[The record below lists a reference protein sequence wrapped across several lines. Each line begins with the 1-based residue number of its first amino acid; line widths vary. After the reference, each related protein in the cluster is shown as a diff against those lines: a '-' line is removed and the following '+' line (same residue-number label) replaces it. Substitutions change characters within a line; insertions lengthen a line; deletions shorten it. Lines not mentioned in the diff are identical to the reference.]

1 MPVNAG
7 QVCGRFSDISLRISH
22 SGEVKPQSHRHSK
35 IDETVE
41 AIRLMRSCA
50 PSCGRGDI
58 RGIHNCDE
66 VYDFEAKAD
75 MRREQND

>member
-7 QVCGRFSDISLRISH
+7 QVSGRFSDISLRISQ
-22 SGEVKPQSHRHSK
+22 SGKVKPQSSRHPK

-41 AIRLMRSCA
+41 VVRLMRSCA
-50 PSCGRGDI
+50 PSCGCGDI